1 MSMPPLSR
9 PTSRQR
15 DPPPAL
21 FLHPSPSTSHVSLPS
36 ILAPGAPLPGQS
48 NLTKERPSNLERS
61 GSVRSGTVIAPT
73 IQRGRGLSTAESSR
87 SADRTDALWA
97 EMQAT
102 LEEVEESAS
111 GGTHVFGP
119 DHDRRLADLRAA
131 QIALAQAWARSEADD
146 AIETSHR
153 DQAAAAA
160 ADEVRNMKG
169 ALGDTTKVDAP
180 DAVKSTTGT
189 NSVPRP
195 TSSSGGVERLGAKLE
210 EETEVDI
217 LLARKRREAND
228 RYFQRVN
235 QGVIDVVTKLE
246 DVAVSM
252 RIVEQESKAVWSE
265 SEGTTGETTA

>member
-1 MSMPPLSR
+1 MYPLSR
-9 PTSRQR
+9 PTSKQR

-21 FLHPSPSTSHVSLPS
+21 FLHPSPSASHVSLPS
-36 ILAPGAPLPGQS
+36 ILAAGGAPLPSQS
-48 NLTKERPSNLERS
+48 NLTKERQPLERS
-61 GSVRSGTVIAPT
+61 GSVRSGTVISPPA
-73 IQRGRGLSTAESSR
+73 QRSGRGALTAESTR

-119 DHDRRLADLRAA
+119 DHDRRLAELRSA

-146 AIETSHR
+146 AIETSYR
-153 DQAAAAA
+153 DHAAATAG
-160 ADEVRNMKG
+160 DEVRNLKG
-169 ALGDTTKVDAP
+169 VLGDTSKPDTTDA
-180 DAVKSTTGT
+180 AKSTAGT
-189 NSVPRP
+189 NSIPRP
-195 TSSSGGVERLGAKLE
+195 TSSGGGAERLGAKLE

-217 LLARKRREAND
+217 LLARKRRDAND

-265 SEGTTGETTA
+265 SDGTTGIPEN